1 MNEAIRSHSS
11 RLIQYTIIEVQ
22 FLKRFPFNK
31 LINALSRS
39 LSLDT
44 LNMRL
49 LGKGVSLITELGSLF
64 NINSLAILETV
75 ETVAVAVKPKNV
87 FTPNLSLNTCNKN
100 VLVKLFYD
108 LSFLYYLTNH

>member
-1 MNEAIRSHSS
+1 MSEAIRSHSS
-11 RLIQYTIIEVQ
+11 RLMQYTIIELQ
-22 FLKRFPFNK
+22 FVKRFPFNK

-49 LGKGVSLITELGSLF
+49 SGKGVSLIIEHGLLF
-64 NINSLAILETV
+64 NINSLAILVTV

-87 FTPNLSLNTCNKN
+87 LTPNLSLKT
-100 VLVKLFYD
+100 
-108 LSFLYYLTNH
+108 

>member
-1 MNEAIRSHSS
+1 MELQCLNRS
-11 RLIQYTIIEVQ
+11 
-22 FLKRFPFNK
+22 PFNK
-31 LINALSRS
+31 LIKALSRS

-49 LGKGVSLITELGSLF
+49 SGKGVSLIIEFGSSS

-87 FTPNLSLNTCNKN
+87 LTPNFSLKTYKGKVNNN
-100 VLVKLFYD
+100 
-108 LSFLYYLTNH
+108 S

>member
-1 MNEAIRSHSS
+1 MELQCLNRS
-11 RLIQYTIIEVQ
+11 
-22 FLKRFPFNK
+22 PFNK
-31 LINALSRS
+31 LIKALSRS

-49 LGKGVSLITELGSLF
+49 SGKGVSLIIEFGSSS

-87 FTPNLSLNTCNKN
+87 LTPNFSLKTYNGKVFNN
-100 VLVKLFYD
+100 
-108 LSFLYYLTNH
+108 S